1 MILIKKK
8 NEPKEWEKYRNTPGV
23 DYQAIPEL
31 VESLLNEQ
39 GYICA
44 YCMRRIPHKDIIFKG
59 TTERQTDEDH
69 RVEHILSRE
78 KHDDKKLEYMNMV
91 ICCPG
96 HIGEE
101 DHCDRLKGSRDLSF
115 SPLDQKFIDTLSYS
129 TDGTIKSS
137 TPRYD
142 KEINEVLNL
151 NTKLLKQNRKAK
163 WDAVLAQLKTIH
175 KDKEWK
181 ESILRKAFSKYSE
194 MHNEGGVSKHEPYCG
209 IVTYFLEKKLRQF

>member
-8 NEPKEWEKYRNTPGV
+8 NEPKELEKYRNTPGV

-44 YCMRRIPHKDIIFKG
+44 YCMRRIPHQDKILKG
-59 TTERQTDEDH
+59 TIEKPTDEKH
-69 RVEHILSRE
+69 RVEHIQSRE
-78 KHDDKKLEYMNMV
+78 KHDDKKLEYKNMV

-96 HIGEE
+96 HIGDE

-115 SPLDQKFIDTLSYS
+115 SPLDPNFIATLSYS

-163 WDAVLAQLKTIH
+163 WDAVLAQLKALH
-175 KDKEWK
+175 KGEDWK
-181 ESILRKAFSKYSE
+181 KSTLRKALSKYSE
-194 MHNEGGVSKHEPYCG
+194 MHDEGGVSKHEPYCG
-209 IVTYFLEKKLRQF
+209 IVMYFLDKKLRQF